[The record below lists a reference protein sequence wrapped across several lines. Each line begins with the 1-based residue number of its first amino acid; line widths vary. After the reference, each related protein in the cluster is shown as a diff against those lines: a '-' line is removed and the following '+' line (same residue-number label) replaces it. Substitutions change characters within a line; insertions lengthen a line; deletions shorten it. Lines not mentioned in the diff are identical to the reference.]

1 MQKGR
6 GGEAEAPRQKR
17 VEVETGQARRL
28 LRRSLGEDES
38 EGVQADWIGL
48 VMAGGQRNGEGEENR
63 WGKFGRQGRLAALGF
78 VDFEACLEGGK
89 RVLQRPAGAALC
101 CTPVGWQRWLA
112 PRLLAR
118 LGLLQQLPW
127 LPWTPCGSLW
137 HLLGLTAPGQ
147 LRAWTANWFIVKL
160 AGRGGAAARELSTSP
175 RASSIMAPL
184 SNDDPWVHVFLYRT
198 TLILGQFRFRI

>member
-1 MQKGR
+1 MR
-6 GGEAEAPRQKR
+6 ARACRQ
-17 VEVETGQARRL
+17 
-28 LRRSLGEDES
+28 
-38 EGVQADWIGL
+38 IGL
-48 VMAGGQRNGEGEENR
+48 VMAGGQRNGEEEENR

-101 CTPVGWQRWLA
+101 CTPVGRQRWLA

-160 AGRGGAAARELSTSP
+160 AGRGGAAAWELSASP
-175 RASSIMAPL
+175 SSIMALL